1 MPHPTGIGGWEAGMQ
16 QGCNFPGVSLGSCE
30 VGTAGNGREPLPNLP
45 SFPPALL
52 LCVLSQELL
61 LGWDQPWEDPRKS
74 LEVSIPKVWDPSL
87 GSIPRIW
94 HPFQHS
100 EPRSLVWSS
109 FPRSGIYPWDLG
121 SIPRIWDPAQGPG
134 VHSSFWDPSFGSGV
148 HPLDPQG
155 LESIPGVWEFFPG
168 SGAHLQDL
176 GSIPRMWSPSLG
188 SRVHSQDLKPIP
200 RIQGPFS
207 GSGVPLWDPG

>member
-1 MPHPTGIGGWEAGMQ
+1 MQ
-16 QGCNFPGVSLGSCE
+16 QGWDFPGVSLGSCE

-100 EPRSLVWSS
+100 GPYSLRLEIIPRV
-109 FPRSGIYPWDLG
+109 WDL
-121 SIPRIWDPAQGPG
+121 
-134 VHSSFWDPSFGSGV
+134 
-148 HPLDPQG
+148 
-155 LESIPGVWEFFPG
+155 
-168 SGAHLQDL
+168 
-176 GSIPRMWSPSLG
+176 SLG
-188 SRVHSQDLKPIP
+188 FGVHSQDLGSSP
-200 RIQGPFS
+200 RAWSPFLVLGSILWIWSSSFGSS
-207 GSGVPLWDPG
+207 GSGVHSRGLGIFSRVWSSSPGSRIHS